1 MNDNIIFKTVANGHE
16 IVVYRYP
23 TGHPA
28 YSKTVYVSNNVR
40 DERGGLFDL
49 AALHDYDGY
58 TVERGFNSAADALHY
73 ARKCLMNAKMPF

>member
-1 MNDNIIFKTVANGHE
+1 MNESIIFKTVANGHE

-40 DERGGLFDL
+40 DARGGLFDL
-49 AALHDYDGY
+49 AAFRDYDGY
-58 TVERGFNSAADALHY
+58 PVERGFSNAADALHY
-73 ARKCLMNAKMPF
+73 ARLCVVNAKKPF

>member
-40 DERGGLFDL
+40 DERGG
-49 AALHDYDGY
+49 HDRPGRV
-58 TVERGFNSAADALHY
+58 T
-73 ARKCLMNAKMPF
+73 